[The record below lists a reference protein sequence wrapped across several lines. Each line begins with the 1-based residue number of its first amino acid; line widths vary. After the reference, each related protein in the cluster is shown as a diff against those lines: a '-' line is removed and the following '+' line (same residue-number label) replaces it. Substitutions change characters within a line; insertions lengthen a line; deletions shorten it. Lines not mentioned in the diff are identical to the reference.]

1 MKNIYQKLIIWYI
14 LKKII
19 KSDNNDLSF
28 IASTYSAYLF
38 NLIASSDIMKAL
50 MELNFRNLYKNLL
63 QKYSRL

>member
-1 MKNIYQKLIIWYI
+1 MIYFEKNNY
-14 LKKII
+14 
-19 KSDNNDLSF
+19 DLSF